1 MSSLQTNLEQ
11 TMTVRAA
18 IEFMPELGELD
29 AIQETIGSVS
39 VQGDWP
45 PDLTYQIEL
54 ILEELCINV
63 INHGE
68 VDGTK
73 PIKVEI
79 VSEVESISIQ
89 ITDNGKAFDPT
100 KDAET
105 PTKVTSI
112 EDSSIG
118 GWGVHLA
125 HTFSDEMHYKRVDD
139 MNCLTLVKRRTG

>member
-1 MSSLQTNLEQ
+1 MS
-11 TMTVRAA
+11 VRAA
-18 IEFMPELGELD
+18 VEFMPEIGELD
-29 AIQETIGSVS
+29 VIQETIGSIS
-39 VQGDWP
+39 AEGNWP

-68 VDGTK
+68 VDGTQ
-73 PIKVEI
+73 PIKVVI
-79 VSEVESISIQ
+79 VSEADLISIE
-89 ITDNGKAFDPT
+89 ISDNGKAFDPT
-100 KDAET
+100 KDAKT

-125 HTFSDEMHYKRVDD
+125 HTFSDEMHYKRVDG

>member
-1 MSSLQTNLEQ
+1 MSIRT
-11 TMTVRAA
+11 A
-18 IEFMPELGELD
+18 IEFMPEIRELG
-29 AIQETIGSVS
+29 AIQESIGSIS
-39 VQGDWP
+39 TEGNWP

-73 PIKVEI
+73 PIKVVI
-79 VSEVESISIQ
+79 VSGNDKVTIELS
-89 ITDNGKAFDPT
+89 DNGKAFDPT
-100 KDAET
+100 KDAVT

-112 EDSSIG
+112 EGSRIG

-125 HTFSDEMHYKRVDD
+125 HTFSDEMRYERVND
-139 MNCLTLVKRRTG
+139 MNCLTLIKWRTG

>member
-1 MSSLQTNLEQ
+1 MSVKTS
-11 TMTVRAA
+11 V
-18 IEFMPELGELD
+18 EFMPEIGELP
-29 AIQETIGSVS
+29 AIQSAVETISEES
-39 VQGDWP
+39 AWA

-68 VDGTK
+68 VDGTL

-79 VSEVESISIQ
+79 ASDDETIIIEIS
-89 ITDNGKAFDPT
+89 DNGKAFDPT
-100 KDAET
+100 KDVGT
-105 PTKVTSI
+105 PDKVTSI
-112 EDSSIG
+112 EDAEIG

-125 HTFSDEMHYKRVDD
+125 HTFSDEMRYRREND